1 MITIRKLYAKVPFY
15 FLQVIG
21 SSIFMIYD
29 NDKKVGVWLIDFAK
43 TREVPDGRKLTHRRP
58 WEEGNHEEGFLFG
71 LDNLISAIEE
81 VCLSP

>member
-1 MITIRKLYAKVPFY
+1 MFFVA
-15 FLQVIG
+15 QVIG

-29 NDKKVGVWLIDFAK
+29 SDKVGVWLIDFAK

-71 LDNLISAIEE
+71 LDNLISAMEE
-81 VCLSP
+81 VNLSPNTK